1 MISVKMRKNYKL
13 VRILGITLL
22 EKGDREYKNKK
33 NCIIFI
39 FLLDLI
45 KITSIYAFVFKWSHR
60 LEA

>member
-33 NCIIFI
+33 LHNFY